1 MPGTLT
7 LTGEVWL
14 PARLMAGRT
23 MVAIEALLHAHGALP
38 PQAQSLRWRLDAE
51 TPGSYRL
58 TYTFTL
64 PEELPETSA

>member
-14 PARLMAGRT
+14 PARLMVGRT

-58 TYTFTL
+58 TYTFSVS
-64 PEELPETSA
+64 EESLDA